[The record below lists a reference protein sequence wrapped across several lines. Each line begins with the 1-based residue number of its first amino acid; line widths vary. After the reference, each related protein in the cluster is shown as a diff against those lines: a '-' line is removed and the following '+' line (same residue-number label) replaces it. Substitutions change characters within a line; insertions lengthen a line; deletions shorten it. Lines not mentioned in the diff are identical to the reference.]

1 MARKTNGEAILHIRK
16 LAGVKQKD
24 LAAHLGIEPS
34 SLSHVERD
42 GANLH
47 PAKLRKAADY
57 LGVSLGAISIIIP
70 EPEPGPETEALA
82 S

>member
-1 MARKTNGEAILHIRK
+1 MARKTNGDALRCIRE

-24 LAAHLGIEPS
+24 LAAHLGIAAATMS
-34 SLSHVERD
+34 QVESGRY
-42 GANLH
+42 GLH

-57 LGVSLGAISIIIP
+57 LGVPLTAISTVTP
-70 EPEPGPETEALA
+70 EPDEAMA